1 MPSRAIVWFRRDLRV
16 HDNPSLT
23 QAHREFDEIA
33 CVFVL
38 DRRLILGEYPSPART
53 KSSPLRSR
61 SASRSSRRLSSRNHA
76 RLADGKRPASSS
88 RGSSTNSGMTRS
100 ASRWA
105 AVRAG

>member
-53 KSSPLRSR
+53 QFLLESLAELR
-61 SASRSSRRLSSRNHA
+61 ASLRERDGELLVREGRPEEV
-76 RLADGKRPASSS
+76 LAGL
-88 RGSSTNSGMTRS
+88 
-100 ASRWA
+100 A
-105 AVRAG
+105 A